1 MLDFVDDKHHYNN
14 KLDSKVSEIIIKVME
29 TLVSTWCELSLSV
42 GEELELSKCE
52 WYIID

>member
-14 KLDSKVSEIIIKVME
+14 KLDSKVSEISIKVME
-29 TLVSTWCELSLSV
+29 TLVSTWCELSLFV